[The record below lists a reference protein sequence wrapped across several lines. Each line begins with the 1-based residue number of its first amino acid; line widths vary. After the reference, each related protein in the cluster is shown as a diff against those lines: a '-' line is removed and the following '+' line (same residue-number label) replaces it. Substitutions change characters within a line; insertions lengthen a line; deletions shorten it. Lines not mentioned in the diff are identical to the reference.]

1 MLGVFRL
8 SPSDLRCN
16 LLALQSVYNT
26 VQFRKRCQMNDQL
39 KFYVLRSQE
48 FNSWFV
54 EQTKP
59 TQILILARLHRI
71 SVEGHF
77 GTTNYFDNIIE
88 LKWTSGLR
96 IYTARIGQMV
106 IVVLGG
112 GNKNGQNKDIKKA
125 KKTLEKIKK
134 SYLGSP

>member
-1 MLGVFRL
+1 M
-8 SPSDLRCN
+8 
-16 LLALQSVYNT
+16 T
-26 VQFRKRCQMNDQL
+26 KQL
-39 KFYVLRSQE
+39 KFQVLRSQE
-48 FNSWFV
+48 FNEWFDR
-54 EQTKP
+54 QTSP
-59 TQILILARLHRI
+59 TQGLILARLHRI

-77 GTTNYFDNIIE
+77 GTTNYFDDLIE

-96 IYTARIGQMV
+96 VYTARIGQMV

-134 SYLGSP
+134 SYLGGS